1 MKTFTILT
9 DSSSDLTP
17 GLCEQL
23 NVKVLPLSFFIEG
36 KQYYNDPLNPEI
48 SHKDF
53 YTLLSDG
60 KMVTTSALNPEQFR
74 EVMESELIE
83 GNDILYLGFSSALSG
98 TYNAGRMAATELSE
112 KYPGRKIYT
121 VDTRCASLG
130 QGLLVYYAAK
140 AREEGKSIEEVRD
153 YAEALKGNICHWFTV
168 SDLYQLKRGG
178 RISGVTAALGTMLS
192 IKPVLHVDDEGRLI
206 NMFKARGRNASITA
220 LFDKMKELG
229 TDIENQI
236 IFISHGDCFDDAKRL
251 GDKITEEF
259 GCKCV
264 IGYVGPVIGAHAGK
278 GTVAL
283 FFLGKER

>member
-1 MKTFTILT
+1 MQNFTIIT
-9 DSSSDLTP
+9 DSSCDLTP
-17 GLCEQL
+17 SLCEQL

-53 YTLLSDG
+53 YKQLSDG
-60 KMVTTSALNPEQFR
+60 KMVTTSAPNPEQFR
-74 EVMESELIE
+74 EVIEPELIA
-83 GNDILYLGFSSALSG
+83 GNDVLYLGFSSALSG
-98 TYNAGRMAATELSE
+98 TYNAGCVAAAELSE
-112 KYPGRKIYT
+112 KYPGRKVYT

-130 QGLLVYYAAK
+130 QGLLVYYACLERDK
-140 AREEGKSIEEVRD
+140 NKSIEEVRD
-153 YAEALKGNICHWFTV
+153 YAESLKGRICHWFTV

-178 RISGVTAALGTMLS
+178 RISGMTAALGTMLS
-192 IKPVLHVDDEGRLI
+192 IKPILHVDDSGRLI
-206 NMFKARGRNASITA
+206 SKFKARGRNASIMA
-220 LFDKMKELG
+220 LFSKMKELAV
-229 TDIENQI
+229 DPKNQI
-236 IFISHGDCFDDAKRL
+236 IFISHGDCFDDAKLL

>member
-1 MKTFTILT
+1 MQNFTIIT

-17 GLCEQL
+17 GLCSQL

-36 KQYYNDPLNPEI
+36 KQYYNDPLNPQI

-53 YTLLSDG
+53 YKQLSDG

-74 EVMESELIE
+74 EAMEHELIA
-83 GNDILYLGFSSALSG
+83 GNDVLYLGFSSALSG
-98 TYNAGRMAATELSE
+98 TYNAGVLAAEELNE
-112 KYPGRKIYT
+112 KYPSRKVYT

-130 QGLLVYYAAK
+130 QGLLVYYACLERDK
-140 AREEGKSIEEVRD
+140 GKTIEEVRD
-153 YAEALKGNICHWFTV
+153 YAESIKGSICHWFTV

-192 IKPVLHVDDEGRLI
+192 IKPVLHVDDDGRLI
-206 NMFKARGRNASITA
+206 NMFKARGRNASILA
-220 LFDKMKELG
+220 LFNKMKESAI
-229 TDIENQI
+229 DPKNQT

-251 GDKITEEF
+251 GDKITEEY

-264 IGYVGPVIGAHAGK
+264 IGYVGPVIGAHSGK

>member
-1 MKTFTILT
+1 MSNFTIIT

-36 KQYYNDPLNPEI
+36 KQYYNDPLKPEI
-48 SHKDF
+48 SHKEF
-53 YTLLSDG
+53 YKLLSEG

-74 EVMESELIE
+74 EVMEAEVIA

-98 TYNAGRMAATELSE
+98 TFNAGCIAATELAE
-112 KYPGRKIYT
+112 KYPGRKLLT

-130 QGLLVYYAAK
+130 QGLLVYYACLERDK
-140 AREEGKSIEEVRD
+140 GKSIEEVRD
-153 YAEALKGNICHWFTV
+153 YVEGIKLNLCHWFTV

-192 IKPVLHVDDEGRLI
+192 IKPVLHVDNEGRLI
-206 NMFKARGRNASITA
+206 NMFKARGRKASIMA
-220 LFDKMKELG
+220 LLDKFKELA
-229 TDIENQI
+229 TDPQDQT
-236 IFISHGDCFDDAKRL
+236 IFISHGDCFDDAKLL
-251 GDKITEEF
+251 GDKITEEY

-264 IGYVGPVIGAHAGK
+264 IGYVGPVIGAHSGK